1 MQITR
6 EVPRILETWLEFIN
20 AYERAV
26 TEIDDAVP
34 GPSLQMLGAFAGA
47 FVAGLSGGVSDP
59 GSFGTRVA
67 LPDGGCALI
76 AVASD
81 DRGDDFGMMID
92 PERIVADWVVL
103 VVFKTLRPVAVH
115 VVDSRQ
121 LAGLSRVLRVQ
132 GPLPPNAPPSAM
144 LLSTAFHWNLCLEPL
159 AAEAFGVRTYYLSA
173 GGMSREPHPVLL
185 PPVGERITEEVPR

>member
-6 EVPRILETWLEFIN
+6 EVPQVLDTWLEFIN

-26 TEIDDAVP
+26 AEVDDAVP
-34 GPSLQMLGAFAGA
+34 GPSLHMLGAFAGA

-59 GSFGTRVA
+59 GTFGTRVA
-67 LPDGGCALI
+67 LPDGGCALV

-81 DRGDDFGMMID
+81 DRGDDFGMVVD

-103 VVFKTLRPVAVH
+103 VVFKALRPVAVH
-115 VVDSRQ
+115 VIEARQ
-121 LAGLSRVLRVQ
+121 LVGLSRVLRVQ
-132 GPLPPNAPPSAM
+132 GPLPSNAPPSAM

-159 AAEAFGVRTYYLSA
+159 TAEVFGVRTYYMSTD
-173 GGMSREPHPVLL
+173 GMSREPHPILL
-185 PPVGERITEEVPR
+185 PPAGDRAAEEVPR